1 MMTRAERRRMER
13 ESGSRTTYQFT
24 LEQIEAMKRQ
34 AVLDAKEKMKE
45 EIAKEIDEHIQE
57 EWKQREQEMSGENE
71 QERIEKVL
79 ALLMSVPARIL
90 CEKFHWKGVRD
101 ENDHLSK
108 LLQFSEA
115 IVKEVNRICGDVA
128 VWKHKPDD
136 SKVSGGKR
144 AGGEPYTAG
153 RAGSLHGRDVPG
165 RLPAVYEESH
175 SRE

>member
-1 MMTRAERRRMER
+1 MER

-71 QERIEKVL
+71 QERIVRRFS

-90 CEKFHWKGVRD
+90 CEKFHWKGVMD
-101 ENDHLSK
+101 ENGS
-108 LLQFSEA
+108 S
-115 IVKEVNRICGDVA
+115 VKAPSV
-128 VWKHKPDD
+128 
-136 SKVSGGKR
+136 
-144 AGGEPYTAG
+144 
-153 RAGSLHGRDVPG
+153 L
-165 RLPAVYEESH
+165 
-175 SRE
+175 

>member
-45 EIAKEIDEHIQE
+45 EIAKEINEHIQE

-90 CEKFHWKGVRD
+90 CEKFHWKG
-101 ENDHLSK
+101 
-108 LLQFSEA
+108 EA
-115 IVKEVNRICGDVA
+115 IVKEVNRICGDENA
-128 VWKHKPDD
+128 DIRK
-136 SKVSGGKR
+136 
-144 AGGEPYTAG
+144 Y
-153 RAGSLHGRDVPG
+153 RDET
-165 RLPAVYEESH
+165 YELYGVKYEVK
-175 SRE
+175 

>member
-34 AVLDAKEKMKE
+34 AVLDAKE
-45 EIAKEIDEHIQE
+45 E

-101 ENDHLSK
+101 ENDHRSK

-115 IVKEVNRICGDVA
+115 IVKEVNRICGDENA
-128 VWKHKPDD
+128 DIRK
-136 SKVSGGKR
+136 
-144 AGGEPYTAG
+144 Y
-153 RAGSLHGRDVPG
+153 RDET
-165 RLPAVYEESH
+165 YELYGVKYEVK
-175 SRE
+175 

>member
-13 ESGSRTTYQFT
+13 ESVSRTTYQFT

-101 ENDHLSK
+101 ENDHLI
-108 LLQFSEA
+108 LHTIQFICFIPVFPDICILVPADPIHLRHDRLREL
-115 IVKEVNRICGDVA
+115 KE
-128 VWKHKPDD
+128 
-136 SKVSGGKR
+136 
-144 AGGEPYTAG
+144 
-153 RAGSLHGRDVPG
+153 L
-165 RLPAVYEESH
+165 
-175 SRE
+175 

>member
-1 MMTRAERRRMER
+1 MER

-45 EIAKEIDEHIQE
+45 EIDEHIQE

-90 CEKFHWKGVRD
+90 CEQFGWTGLRS
-101 ENDHLSK
+101 ENDHRSRLYR
-108 LLQFSEA
+108 FSA
-115 IVKEVNRICGDVA
+115 AVVAEVNRICGDENA
-128 VWKHKPDD
+128 DIRK
-136 SKVSGGKR
+136 
-144 AGGEPYTAG
+144 Y
-153 RAGSLHGRDVPG
+153 RDET
-165 RLPAVYEESH
+165 YELYGVKYEVK
-175 SRE
+175 

>member
-34 AVLDAKEKMKE
+34 AVL
-45 EIAKEIDEHIQE
+45 
-57 EWKQREQEMSGENE
+57 
-71 QERIEKVL
+71 

-101 ENDHLSK
+101 ENDHRSK

-115 IVKEVNRICGDVA
+115 IVKEVNRICGDENA
-128 VWKHKPDD
+128 DIRK
-136 SKVSGGKR
+136 
-144 AGGEPYTAG
+144 Y
-153 RAGSLHGRDVPG
+153 RDET
-165 RLPAVYEESH
+165 YELYGVKYEVK
-175 SRE
+175 